1 MVKKVAGW
9 VDIIVRACLEGM
21 GELDEDDAGGL
32 DGWLAEDVH
41 LPAFCCFA
49 SLLTGL

>member
-32 DGWLAEDVH
+32 DAWLAEDVR
-41 LPAFCCFA
+41 LPPFPCFA
-49 SLLTGL
+49 SMLTGL